1 MHALYETYRL
11 WHRLV
16 LKFPKSERYS
26 LGQEAGQTLLR
37 LLQQVL
43 LAASVTDS
51 SRKKTALQTAS
62 VQLDTLRILIR
73 LAKDCD
79 CLKNQEYLT
88 LQSQLHHSGK
98 MLGGWL
104 KSLA

>member
-26 LGQEAGQTLLR
+26 LGQEAGQMLLR

-43 LAASVTDS
+43 LAASVTDG
-51 SRKKTALQTAS
+51 SRKRIALQTAS